1 MVLLAYI
8 EVIDMLHTFRVHWT
22 SESGNGTTIITALTM
37 GDAVNYFKE
46 RFQGYAPE
54 IQWVEEL
61 GK

>member
-1 MVLLAYI
+1 
-8 EVIDMLHTFRVHWT
+8 MLHTFRVHWT
-22 SESGNGTTIITALTM
+22 SESGNGSTIITALTM